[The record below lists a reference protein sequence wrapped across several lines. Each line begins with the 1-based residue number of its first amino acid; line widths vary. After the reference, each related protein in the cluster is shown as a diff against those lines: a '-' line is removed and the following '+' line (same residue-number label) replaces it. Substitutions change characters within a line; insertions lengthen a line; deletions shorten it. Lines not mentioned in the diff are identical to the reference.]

1 MFAREP
7 SGRKSPEEFVE
18 QLKELV
24 AANVAGNAQLVT
36 RFNDFIRD
44 AAKAVGAGRAAG
56 EPANAAALLSR
67 WLDFNLASFSVA
79 STHGLALL
87 NGLLSA
93 AENALLPKAPSAPG
107 ARPTPEPRVELRL
120 EGRPGERVTSAFLVE
135 NHFDRPL
142 DVAFEAGALIPATG
156 PSLPASLI
164 AFEPATLA
172 IAPRGQAVVQAAVT
186 ITRDFVVGQTYVTT
200 IRLLGLH
207 AKEMGLSVTVRPP
220 ANAAE
225 PSGPPPTQ
233 GKSAD
238 RRRARSSR

>member
-1 MFAREP
+1 MIARDP

-44 AAKAVGAGRAAG
+44 AAKAVGAGRAG
-56 EPANAAALLSR
+56 EPADAAALLSR
-67 WLDFNLASFSVA
+67 WLDFNLASYSVV

-93 AENALLPKAPSAPG
+93 AENALIPKAPSAPG

-120 EGRPGERVTSAFLVE
+120 EGRPGDRVTSAFLVE

-142 DVAFEAGALIPATG
+142 DVAFESGDLIPATG
-156 PSLPASLI
+156 ASLPAALI
-164 AFEPATLA
+164 AFEPAMLA

-186 ITRDFVVGQTYVTT
+186 ITRDFVVGQTYTTT
-200 IRLLGLH
+200 IRLLGFH
-207 AKEMGLSVTVRPP
+207 PKEVGLSVTVLPP
-220 ANAAE
+220 AEAAE
-225 PSGPPPTQ
+225 PSGPPPKQT
-233 GKSAD
+233 KPAD
-238 RRRARSSR
+238 KRRARSSR